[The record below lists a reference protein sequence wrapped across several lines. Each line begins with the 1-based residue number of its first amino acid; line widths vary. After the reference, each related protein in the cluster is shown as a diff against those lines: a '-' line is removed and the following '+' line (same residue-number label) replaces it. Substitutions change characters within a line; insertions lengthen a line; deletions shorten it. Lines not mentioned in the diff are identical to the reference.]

1 MLLKD
6 IYNQEFIFDL
16 ANNIK
21 KFFHNFDKK
30 LFIEQIFNQDWQKYS
45 LKERMGHI
53 SNVINHNLSED
64 YQENIHIL
72 KNVAQNVKKF
82 QYNNLSLIIFA
93 DFIEKFGLDDFE
105 TSIKALKFFTSFGS
119 AEFAIR
125 KFLLKYEKQTLE
137 KILEFSLDQNYHVRR
152 LASEGIRPRLP
163 WGIALKKYQK
173 NPAAILPIL
182 ENLKNDENEYVR
194 RSVANNLNDIS
205 KDNAE
210 ICLEITKKWQQ
221 ENCNHKMIQ
230 HSLRTLLKS
239 GNQKALELMG
249 YNKISAKITNFKC
262 LKEIK
267 IGDNLSFSF
276 ILNNEAKNNI
286 RIEYAIYFLLKNG
299 KFYRKIFQ
307 IKQGN
312 FSKDKFSFN
321 KKHSFK
327 KITTRKYY
335 SGIHKIGII
344 LNGKEIIKE
353 NFNLRNAP

>member
-1 MLLKD
+1 M
-6 IYNQEFIFDL
+6 
-16 ANNIK
+16 
-21 KFFHNFDKK
+21 
-30 LFIEQIFNQDWQKYS
+30 
-45 LKERMGHI
+45 
-53 SNVINHNLSED
+53 
-64 YQENIHIL
+64 
-72 KNVAQNVKKF
+72 
-82 QYNNLSLIIFA
+82 
-93 DFIEKFGLDDFE
+93 
-105 TSIKALKFFTSFGS
+105 
-119 AEFAIR
+119 
-125 KFLLKYEKQTLE
+125 
-137 KILEFSLDQNYHVRR
+137 
-152 LASEGIRPRLP
+152 
-163 WGIALKKYQK
+163 
-173 NPAAILPIL
+173 
-182 ENLKNDENEYVR
+182 
-194 RSVANNLNDIS
+194 
-205 KDNAE
+205 
-210 ICLEITKKWQQ
+210 EITKKWQQ

-249 YNKISAKITNFKC
+249 YNKISAKITNFKS

-344 LNGKEIIKE
+344 LNGKEILKE